1 MRYIKAALIIVF
13 SVLLSACTATT
24 GGDIVTSH
32 QSPNIPSSNEV
43 KVNQD
48 AAKGTEKKA
57 SWLLNGQEDIEDRVQ
72 FLTNLDDPTGE
83 TNIRIDDLIDTMQT
97 REEHIKYR
105 GSQVDVGK
113 ITSDGSRMAIIR
125 DVYGEQP
132 EDPLIIEVYN
142 LDAGEKEREFK
153 LPPAAQYPV
162 ISSDL
167 SKYLYVLNGHLYLYD
182 AISKRTTEVKTEK
195 GKADVSNIF
204 DGHGQGV
211 FSPDN
216 TKFYFVDDQTG
227 IVMLDLS
234 GNSGTKRLFVGT
246 NVSGIMQW
254 GQGNQL
260 IYTTYKKD
268 NTFITNIYSLDI
280 PTGKVQFIT
289 KNEGDF
295 ILSPDQKKL
304 VLADDDAVKM
314 FMIDIASGKKEDI
327 SSIVNGEGT
336 WVVPIQWINTK
347 TNYMKYSNKVEVRR
361 ITASST
367 LPNQG
372 NRSFSASNL
381 TDDNNLTPWCEGSKT
396 GGVGETVTID
406 LGSTQEVRGMEM
418 VDGMIRV
425 NNKYLDVNAIQKM
438 KLDFSDGQSVVLE
451 NNDTRFKLDEPI
463 QTSFVKIAILEV
475 KKGADFPNTCIG
487 ELKLL

>member
-1 MRYIKAALIIVF
+1 MRLIKATVIIVF
-13 SVLLSACTATT
+13 LMSISACRAST
-24 GGDIVTSH
+24 GGDNVISS
-32 QSPNIPSSNEV
+32 QSSDIPSRNEV
-43 KVNQD
+43 KADQD
-48 AAKGTEKKA
+48 DVKATQKKA
-57 SWLLNGQEDIEDRVQ
+57 SWLLNGQEGVEDRVQ

-83 TNIRIDDLIDTMQT
+83 ANIRIDDLIDTMET
-97 REEHIKYR
+97 KEERIKYR
-105 GSQVDVGK
+105 GSQVYVGK

-125 DVYGEQP
+125 DVYGEQS

-153 LPPAAQYPV
+153 LLPSAQYTV

-195 GKADVSNIF
+195 GKADVSNIS
-204 DGHGQGV
+204 DGRGV

-234 GNSGTKRLFVGT
+234 GNSDTKRLFVGT
-246 NVSGIMQW
+246 DVSGIMQW

-260 IYTTYKKD
+260 IFTTYKKD
-268 NTFITNIYSLDI
+268 DSFITDIYSLDI

-304 VLADDDAVKM
+304 VLADDEVVKM
-314 FMIDIASGKKEDI
+314 FMIDIASGKKEDV

-347 TNYMKYSNKVEVRR
+347 TKYMKYSNKVEVKK
-361 ITASST
+361 ITSSST

-372 NRSFSASNL
+372 NRSFSVSNL

-396 GGVGETVTID
+396 GGVGETVTVD
-406 LGSTQEVRGMEM
+406 LGSTQEVRGIEM
-418 VDGMIRV
+418 VDGIMWV
-425 NNKYLDVNAIQKM
+425 NNKYLDMNTIQRM
-438 KLDFSDGQSVVLE
+438 KLDFSDGQSLVLE
-451 NNDTRFKLDEPI
+451 NNDTRFKFDEPI
-463 QTSFVKIAILEV
+463 RTSFVKITILEV
-475 KKGADFPNTCIG
+475 KKGVDFPNTCIG

>member
-24 GGDIVTSH
+24 GGDIVTSS

-57 SWLLNGQEDIEDRVQ
+57 SWLLNGQEGVEDRVQ
-72 FLTNLDDPTGE
+72 FLTNLDDSTGK

-97 REEHIKYR
+97 REERIKYH
-105 GSQVDVGK
+105 GSQVYVGE
-113 ITSDGSRMAIIR
+113 ITSDGSHMAIIR

-132 EDPLIIEVYN
+132 EESLIIEVYN
-142 LDAGEKEREFK
+142 LDAEVKEREFK
-153 LPPAAQYPV
+153 LPPTAQYPV
-162 ISSDL
+162 VSSDL
-167 SKYLYVLNGHLYLYD
+167 RKYLYVMNGHLYLYD
-182 AISKRTTEVKTEK
+182 AISKRTTEVKNEK
-195 GKADVSNIF
+195 GKADVSNIS
-204 DGHGQGV
+204 HGQGV

-216 TKFYFVDDQTG
+216 TKFYFVDDQSG

-234 GNSGTKRLFVGT
+234 GDSGTKRLLAGT
-246 NVSGIMQW
+246 DVSGIMQW
-254 GQGNQL
+254 GQGNKL
-260 IYTTYKKD
+260 IYSTYKND
-268 NTFITNIYSLDI
+268 HTFINNIYSLDI
-280 PTGKVQFIT
+280 HTGKVQFIT

-304 VLADDDAVKM
+304 VLSDDEVVKM
-314 FMIDIASGKKEDI
+314 FMIDVASGKKEDI
-327 SSIVNGEGT
+327 SSIMDGEGS
-336 WVVPIQWINTK
+336 WVVPIQWIETK
-347 TNYMKYSNKVEVRR
+347 INYMKYSNKVEVKK

-372 NRSFSASNL
+372 NRSFSVNNL

-396 GGVGETVTID
+396 GGVGETVTLD
-406 LGSTQEVRGMEM
+406 LGSTQEVRGIEM
-418 VDGMIRV
+418 VDGTMWV
-425 NNKYLDVNAIQKM
+425 NNKYLDMNTIQKM
-438 KLDFSDGQSVVLE
+438 KLDFSDGQSLVLE
-451 NNDTRFKLDEPI
+451 NNDTRFKFDEPI
-463 QTSFVKIAILEV
+463 RTSFVKITILEV
-475 KKGADFPNTCIG
+475 KKGADLPNTCIG

>member
-1 MRYIKAALIIVF
+1 MRYIKVALIIVF

-24 GGDIVTSH
+24 DGDIVTSS
-32 QSPNIPSSNEV
+32 QSPNIPSSNEI
-43 KVNQD
+43 KINQD
-48 AAKGTEKKA
+48 AAKGTEKKE
-57 SWLLNGQEDIEDRVQ
+57 SWLLNGQEGVEDRVQ
-72 FLTNLDDPTGE
+72 FLTDLDDPTGK

-97 REEHIKYR
+97 REERIKYR
-105 GSQVDVGK
+105 GSQVDVGR

-132 EDPLIIEVYN
+132 EEPLIIEVYN
-142 LDAGEKEREFK
+142 LDTEEKEQEFK

-162 ISSDL
+162 VSSDL
-167 SKYLYVLNGHLYLYD
+167 SKYLYVMNGHLCLYD
-182 AISKRTTEVKTEK
+182 AISNRTTEVKNEK
-195 GKADVSNIF
+195 GEADVSNIS
-204 DGHGQGV
+204 HGQGV

-216 TKFYFVDDQTG
+216 TKFYFVDGQSG

-234 GNSGTKRLFVGT
+234 GNSGAKRLLVGT
-246 NVSGIMQW
+246 GVSSVMQW

-268 NTFITNIYSLDI
+268 NTFINDIYSLDI
-280 PTGKVQFIT
+280 STGKVQFIT

-304 VLADDDAVKM
+304 VLADDEVVKM

-347 TNYMKYSNKVEVRR
+347 TDYMKYSNKVEVEK

-372 NRSFSASNL
+372 NRSFRVDNL

-396 GGVGETVTID
+396 GGVGGTVTID
-406 LGSTQEVRGMEM
+406 LGSAQEVRGIEM
-418 VDGMIRV
+418 VDGIIWV
-425 NNKYLDVNAIQKM
+425 NNKYIDMNTIQRM
-438 KLDFSDGQSVVLE
+438 KLDFSDGQSTVLE
-451 NNDTRFKLDEPI
+451 NSDTRFKFDEPI
-463 QTSFVKIAILEV
+463 RTSFVKITILEV
-475 KKGADFPNTCIG
+475 KKGVDFPNTCIG

>member
-24 GGDIVTSH
+24 GGDIVTSS

-57 SWLLNGQEDIEDRVQ
+57 SWLLNGQEGVEDRVQ
-72 FLTNLDDPTGE
+72 FLTNLDDSTGK

-97 REEHIKYR
+97 REERIKYH
-105 GSQVDVGK
+105 GSQVYVGE
-113 ITSDGSRMAIIR
+113 ITSDGSHMAIII

-132 EDPLIIEVYN
+132 EESLIIEVYN
-142 LDAGEKEREFK
+142 LDAEVKEREFK
-153 LPPAAQYPV
+153 LPPTAQYPV
-162 ISSDL
+162 VSSDL
-167 SKYLYVLNGHLYLYD
+167 RKYLYVMNGHLYLYD
-182 AISKRTTEVKTEK
+182 AISKRTTEVKNEK
-195 GKADVSNIF
+195 GKADVSNIS
-204 DGHGQGV
+204 HGQGV

-216 TKFYFVDDQTG
+216 TKFYFVDDQSG

-234 GNSGTKRLFVGT
+234 GDSGTKRLLAGT
-246 NVSGIMQW
+246 DVSGIMQW
-254 GQGNQL
+254 GQGNKL
-260 IYTTYKKD
+260 IYSTYKND
-268 NTFITNIYSLDI
+268 HTFINNIYSLDI
-280 PTGKVQFIT
+280 HTGKVQFIT

-304 VLADDDAVKM
+304 VLSDDEVVKM
-314 FMIDIASGKKEDI
+314 FMIDVASGKKEDI
-327 SSIVNGEGT
+327 SSIMDGEGS
-336 WVVPIQWINTK
+336 WVVPIQWIETK
-347 TNYMKYSNKVEVRR
+347 INYMKYSNKVEVKK

-372 NRSFSASNL
+372 NRSFSVNNL

-396 GGVGETVTID
+396 GGVGETVTLD
-406 LGSTQEVRGMEM
+406 LGSTHEVRGIEM
-418 VDGMIRV
+418 VDGTMWV
-425 NNKYLDVNAIQKM
+425 NNKYLDMNTIQRM
-438 KLDFSDGQSVVLE
+438 KLEFSNGQSLVLE
-451 NNDTRFKLDEPI
+451 NNDTRFKFDEPI
-463 QTSFVKIAILEV
+463 RTSFVKITILEV
-475 KKGADFPNTCIG
+475 KKGADLPNTCIG

>member
-24 GGDIVTSH
+24 GGDVVTSS

-57 SWLLNGQEDIEDRVQ
+57 RWLLNGQEGEEDRVQ
-72 FLTNLDDPTGE
+72 FLTNLDDPTGK

-97 REEHIKYR
+97 REERIKYH
-105 GSQVDVGK
+105 GSHVVVGK
-113 ITSDGSRMAIIR
+113 ITSDGSRMAITR

-204 DGHGQGV
+204 DGQGV

-246 NVSGIMQW
+246 DVFGIMQW

-260 IYTTYKKD
+260 IFTTHKKD
-268 NTFITNIYSLDI
+268 NTPINNIYSLDI

-304 VLADDDAVKM
+304 VLADDEAVKM
-314 FMIDIASGKKEDI
+314 FMIDIDSGKKEDI

-347 TNYMKYSNKVEVRR
+347 TNYMKYSNKVKVKK

-372 NRSFSASNL
+372 NLSFSVNNL

-406 LGSTQEVRGMEM
+406 LGSIQEVRGIEM
-418 VDGMIRV
+418 VDGIIRI
-425 NNKYLDVNAIQKM
+425 NNKYIDMNTIQKM
-438 KLDFSDGQSVVLE
+438 KLDFSDGQSTVLE
-451 NNDTRFKLDEPI
+451 NNDTRFKFDEPI
-463 QTSFVKIAILEV
+463 RTSFVKITILEV